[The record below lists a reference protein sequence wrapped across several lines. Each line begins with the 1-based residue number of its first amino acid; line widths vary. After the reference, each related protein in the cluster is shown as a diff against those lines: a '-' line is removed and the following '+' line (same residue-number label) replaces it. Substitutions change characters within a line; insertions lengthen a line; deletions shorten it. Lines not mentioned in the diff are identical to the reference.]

1 LPRGGNRLRE
11 NVEATL
17 HMFSMGFLTRI
28 PSEIVWGAK
37 ILVDEDLN

>member
-1 LPRGGNRLRE
+1 LRRGGKLRE

-17 HMFSMGFLTRI
+17 HMFSMGFLTKM

-37 ILVDEDLN
+37 ILVDEDLS